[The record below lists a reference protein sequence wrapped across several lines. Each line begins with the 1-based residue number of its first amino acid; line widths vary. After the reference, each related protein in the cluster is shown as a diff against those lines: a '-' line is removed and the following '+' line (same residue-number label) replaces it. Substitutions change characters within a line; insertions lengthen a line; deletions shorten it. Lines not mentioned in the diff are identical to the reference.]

1 MGETATRSILA
12 LQLGCEL
19 GYIMMGVALFTE
31 LGLAAGIFYL
41 VHHMIVKASLFMS
54 TGAIEVQYGTGE
66 LGKVTAMAKREPIMA
81 VAFFVAALSLAGIP
95 PFSGFVAKFSLMIAT
110 WEVNWIYPLAV
121 MVVVSLLTLLS
132 MLKIWGGVFWGNP
145 KTPLPDPAHG
155 QDPDGPHATLGG
167 GVATYTRSDSQT
179 MTEDKT
185 TKKPKS
191 RIGFWL
197 AAPAVITAVITL
209 VLGVGGEYLMQY
221 SEVAANNLMDTSS
234 YVEAVKN

>member
-1 MGETATRSILA
+1 
-12 LQLGCEL
+12 
-19 GYIMMGVALFTE
+19 
-31 LGLAAGIFYL
+31 
-41 VHHMIVKASLFMS
+41 
-54 TGAIEVQYGTGE
+54 
-66 LGKVTAMAKREPIMA
+66 
-81 VAFFVAALSLAGIP
+81 
-95 PFSGFVAKFSLMIAT
+95 
-110 WEVNWIYPLAV
+110 
-121 MVVVSLLTLLS
+121 
-132 MLKIWGGVFWGNP
+132 
-145 KTPLPDPAHG
+145 
-155 QDPDGPHATLGG
+155 
-167 GVATYTRSDSQT
+167 